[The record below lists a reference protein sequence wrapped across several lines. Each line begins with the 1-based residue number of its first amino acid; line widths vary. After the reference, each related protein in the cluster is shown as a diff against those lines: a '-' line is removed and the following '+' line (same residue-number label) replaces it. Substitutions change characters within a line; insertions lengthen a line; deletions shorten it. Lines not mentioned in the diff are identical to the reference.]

1 MTSDHLPIC
10 GSIFSH
16 NQQRSAKKGP
26 LRVSKENLPQFAKV
40 VSEWLPP
47 LPSLDSVE
55 QIENFAQGIC
65 RALKDALKAVGK
77 RRNKASGR
85 AAPWW
90 TLDCKEAHLQYRSAA
105 SVAERNQYEKSL
117 RATVAA
123 AKREHWKRKVEAM
136 KSSSDV
142 FGLMRWA
149 APTQMKI
156 PPPLMHE
163 GRFIWDQAERAEILR
178 DTLLARCQASDD
190 LAPCSLSSVARI
202 PWTEDL
208 SDLEWMELPAACWK
222 DIGTHVT
229 QLFRACV
236 RFGYHPSCF
245 KLAEVVF
252 LQKPGRDPSL
262 PKGWRPISLL
272 SCLEKGLERLLAKRM
287 LHLAIVC
294 DIVGEQQFGALPKRS
309 ANDLVSCVV
318 HDIEEARTQKWAST
332 FVTLD
337 VQGAFDAV
345 LHNRLLRRMQAQ
357 GWPEHILRWT
367 SSFLTG
373 RLVQVRHLNGVT
385 SPKELFCGVPQG
397 SPISPL
403 LFLLYM
409 TEPMRS
415 GNTKA
420 RFSYA
425 DDVGILGI
433 GRTIQESAEK
443 AQQEVDSLLDW
454 AQRNVVLFEVAK
466 SEVIQFPGRA
476 QEGSVGIRI
485 NGNLVEPA
493 EHIRWLGVHLDQK
506 LSFKHHVTTWCSKA
520 LKAAQHMRR
529 LNSVKCGA
537 APGPLVTAVN
547 ACIVPVATFGA
558 EVWWPGLTRET
569 TRGTVTPAT
578 SLLKVMVD
586 G

>member
-1 MTSDHLPIC
+1 
-10 GSIFSH
+10 
-16 NQQRSAKKGP
+16 
-26 LRVSKENLPQFAKV
+26 
-40 VSEWLPP
+40 
-47 LPSLDSVE
+47 
-55 QIENFAQGIC
+55 
-65 RALKDALKAVGK
+65 
-77 RRNKASGR
+77 
-85 AAPWW
+85 
-90 TLDCKEAHLQYRSAA
+90 
-105 SVAERNQYEKSL
+105 
-117 RATVAA
+117 
-123 AKREHWKRKVEAM
+123 M

-149 APTQMKI
+149 TPRQMKI

-163 GRFIWDQAERAEILR
+163 GRFVLDQAERAEILR
-178 DTLLARCQASDD
+178 DTLLARCQASED
-190 LAPCSLSSVARI
+190 LAPCPLSSVARR
-202 PWTEDL
+202 PWTE
-208 SDLEWMELPAACWK
+208 ELTDIEVRTCIIGSGNTSPGADEISVELLAACWK

-229 QLFRACV
+229 QLLRACV

-245 KLAEVVF
+245 KLAELVF
-252 LQKPGRDPSL
+252 LQKSGPDPSL
-262 PKGWRPISLL
+262 SKGWRPISLL
-272 SCLEKGLERLLAKRM
+272 SCLGKGLERLLAKRM
-287 LHLAIVC
+287 SHLAILW
-294 DIVGEQQFGALPKRS
+294 DIVGDQQFGALPKRS

-318 HDIEEARTQKWAST
+318 HDIEETRTQKWAST
-332 FVTLD
+332 FVTLY

-345 LHNRLLRRMQAQ
+345 LHNRLLRRMQAK

-373 RLVQVRHLNGVT
+373 RLVQVLHLDGVT

-397 SPISPL
+397 SLISPL

-409 TEPMRS
+409 AEPMRS

-454 AQRNVVLFEVAK
+454 AQRNAVLFEVAK

-476 QEGSVGIRI
+476 QEGSVEIRI

-506 LSFKHHVTTWCSKA
+506 LSFKHHVTT
-520 LKAAQHMRR
+520 
-529 LNSVKCGA
+529 
-537 APGPLVTAVN
+537 
-547 ACIVPVATFGA
+547 
-558 EVWWPGLTRET
+558 
-569 TRGTVTPAT
+569 
-578 SLLKVMVD
+578 
-586 G
+586 